1 MLSFRII
8 VVTTDFSD
16 YSMRALPYAVDLAAK
31 YDARLKVVFVNEPS
45 LHVSDV
51 AWVGVDERTVDNDHM
66 REARR
71 HLEKI
76 VLEYVPTDVPADAE
90 ILSGNAV
97 EEIIRYST
105 DVNADLIVMATHGRS
120 GVSHML
126 MGSTAEHVVRKAHCP
141 VLTLKQPMTVRT
153 DAAPDEDDEADD
165 ED

>member
-8 VVTTDFSD
+8 VVPTDFSD
-16 YSMRALPYAVDLAAK
+16 HSMRALPYAVDLAAK

-45 LHVSDV
+45 LQVSDV
-51 AWVGVDERTVDNDHM
+51 AWVGVDERTVNDDHV

-71 HLEKI
+71 HLEKL
-76 VLEYVPTDVPADAE
+76 VLEQVPTDVPADAE
-90 ILSGNAV
+90 ILTGNAV
-97 EEIIRYST
+97 DEIIRYAL

-126 MGSTAEHVVRKAHCP
+126 MGSTAEHVVRKAPCP

-153 DAAPDEDDEADD
+153 EGEEEA
-165 ED
+165 

>member
-1 MLSFRII
+1 VLSFRII
-8 VVTTDFSD
+8 VVPTDFSD
-16 YSMRALPYAVDLAAK
+16 YSLRALPYAVDLASR

-51 AWVGVDERTVDNDHM
+51 AWVGVDERTVNDDHA

-76 VLEYVPTDVPADAE
+76 VLDQVPSDVPVDAE

-97 EEIIRYST
+97 DEIIRYSS
-105 DVNADLIVMATHGRS
+105 DVNADLIIMATHGRS
-120 GVSHML
+120 GFSHML

-141 VLTLKQPMTVRT
+141 VLTLKQPMTVRSDT
-153 DAAPDEDDEADD
+153 SDD
-165 ED
+165 